1 MEKVDQ
7 EQISTL
13 LSKIS
18 NQDDQKAFET
28 LFKLYFEKLL
38 NFSKNYIS
46 QKELAEEIVSDVFV
60 KLWKNRKSLL
70 EIKSIHTYLYIA
82 TKNQSLNAIDKY
94 QKRPVFSI
102 DKSFYNKFHFSSDPG
117 SALEYKELQSLLNTA
132 VEKLPFQS
140 KMVFKLVKEDGLKY
154 KEVASILDISPRTV
168 ETHLVR
174 AVKKLEVSL
183 EDYLAKKKKLKKH
196 GQIISIIFFLFFL
209 LPL

>member
-60 KLWKNRKSLL
+60 KLC
-70 EIKSIHTYLYIA
+70 
-82 TKNQSLNAIDKY
+82 
-94 QKRPVFSI
+94 
-102 DKSFYNKFHFSSDPG
+102 
-117 SALEYKELQSLLNTA
+117 
-132 VEKLPFQS
+132 
-140 KMVFKLVKEDGLKY
+140 
-154 KEVASILDISPRTV
+154 
-168 ETHLVR
+168 
-174 AVKKLEVSL
+174 
-183 EDYLAKKKKLKKH
+183 
-196 GQIISIIFFLFFL
+196 
-209 LPL
+209 